1 MKKFI
6 NYRAVPVFLLVLI
19 ISIAVGTFLHFAYG
33 IVVIA
38 IAAGIF
44 AGVII
49 NKKFRRYAS
58 KTLLVLVAIVIGFT
72 SVWITLGLRG
82 EAGTEVA
89 NDVEIVGYVS
99 SESAFDADGEVVDIE
114 NIILR
119 DVKYVNSAG
128 KTRSLLGYI
137 ALTNVSESDFAEM
150 KVGTKLQF
158 KGKLTQIG
166 VNAADGASIRMY
178 RDGINYYAEVG
189 TMIENSGKSTR
200 FNLFDSIKI
209 GVKSVFTQ
217 YCGDSAGFMYAMIF
231 GDKQGLNSKEIE
243 SFSATGLAHLLAV
256 SGLHVSM
263 LALLLMWILKKL
275 KCNEYVRFVALA
287 IVLVLF
293 NILCCFTPSVVRAS
307 IMILICF
314 VGRFLG
320 LKNDSI
326 SIMSFAA
333 CVILIFRPLYLFDLS
348 FIMSFMAVVSLI
360 LFSRPL
366 SKRLAFLPS
375 AISETT
381 SASLSVNAGMM
392 PVMLHYFGTISFVF
406 VLANILVLPI
416 ISFIYPV
423 LIAFTCVSFIPYV
436 GYLLV
441 PVGYIFKGLTML
453 IGALSS
459 LQFPQLNAGVE
470 WAIII
475 PYILVMIFVSRFV
488 MIDKRIKKSII
499 SVLMIVAC
507 LACIIGNNS
516 VMRVVAVDTAYSRPS
531 YNSDKGKEAVYVVT
545 SPENRKYLVFNTEID
560 SYSLDGIKY
569 YMSKNKISGFEAVI
583 KESISEKEIFT
594 LKNFYSVINMKR
606 IYTTFDGNYYRQ
618 YLNIDYYNYSVNS
631 DIRIEFYKANEVMIE
646 CGGLKLLFSID
657 NRLSLAL
664 NNEYDVIFAPY
675 ALGDAMSFNPKYIVN
690 DYGYNNPATF
700 SDCVSNNF
708 TFKSINGNIK
718 AWQKP

>member
-1 MKKFI
+1 MKRFI

-19 ISIAVGTFLHFAYG
+19 MSIAVGTFLHFAYG

-38 IAAGIF
+38 IAAAVF
-44 AGVII
+44 ASVII
-49 NKKFRRYAS
+49 NKKYRRYAS
-58 KTLLVLVAIVIGFT
+58 KALLILIAIVIGFT

-82 EAGTEVA
+82 TTNSEFAK
-89 NDVEIVGYVS
+89 DVEIVGYVS
-99 SESAFDADGEVVDIE
+99 SESSFDADGEVNDIE

-137 ALTNVSESDFAEM
+137 ALTNVSESDFAAM
-150 KVGTKLQF
+150 KVGTKLCF

-166 VNAADGASIRMY
+166 VNAADGASVRMY
-178 RDGINYYAEVG
+178 RDGINYFAEVG
-189 TMIENSGKSTR
+189 TMIENSGKVTR

-209 GVKSVFTQ
+209 GVNSVFTQ

-231 GDKQGLNSKEIE
+231 GDKQGLNNKEIE
-243 SFSATGLAHLLAV
+243 SFSTTGLAHLLAV

-275 KCNEYVRFVALA
+275 KCNEYVRFVVLA

-293 NILCCFTPSVVRAS
+293 NILCCFAPSVVRAS

-333 CVILIFRPLYLFDLS
+333 CAILIFRPLYLFDLS

-366 SKRLAFLPS
+366 SRRLAFLPT

-381 SASLSVNAGMM
+381 GASLSVNVGMM

-423 LIAFTCVSFIPYV
+423 LIAFTCISFIPHV

-475 PYILVMIFVSRFV
+475 PYILILIFLSRFV
-488 MIDKRIKKSII
+488 MLDKRIKKYIVSA
-499 SVLMIVAC
+499 LMIVAC
-507 LACIIGNNS
+507 LACIIGNNA
-516 VMRVVAVDTAYSRPS
+516 VMRIVTVDTAYSRPN
-531 YNSDKGKEAVYVVT
+531 YNAEVGKEAVYVVT
-545 SPENRKYLVFNTEID
+545 SEQNKKYLVFNTEID
-560 SYSLDGIKY
+560 SYSLDGVKY

-594 LKNFYSVINMKR
+594 LKNFYSIINMKR

-618 YLNIDYYNYSVNS
+618 YFNIDYFNYSVNS
-631 DIRIEFYKANEVMIE
+631 DIRIEFYKTNEIMLE
-646 CGGLKLLFSID
+646 CGGLKLLFSTD
-657 NRLSLAL
+657 NKLSLAL

-675 ALGDAMSFNPKYIVN
+675 ALGDAMSLYPKYIVN
-690 DYGYNNPATF
+690 DFGYNNPSTF
-700 SDCVSNNF
+700 SDCVPNNF

-718 AWQKP
+718 VWQKP

>member
-33 IVVIA
+33 IVFISIV
-38 IAAGIF
+38 AAIF

-49 NKKFRRYAS
+49 NKRFRHYAS
-58 KTLLVLVAIVIGFT
+58 KALLVLLAVIVGFT

-82 EAGTEVA
+82 VVNTEIA
-89 NDVEIVGYVS
+89 DDVEITGYVS
-99 SESAFDADGEVVDIE
+99 SESAFNATGDVIDVD

-119 DVKYVNSAG
+119 DVKYIDKAG

-137 ALTNVSESDFAEM
+137 ALTNVPESDFALM
-150 KVGTKLQF
+150 KVGTKISF
-158 KGKLTQIG
+158 KGKITQIG
-166 VNAADGASIRMY
+166 VNAADGASVRMY
-178 RDGINYYAEVG
+178 RDGINYCADID
-189 TMIENSGKSTR
+189 TMIENSGSVMR

-209 GVKSVFTQ
+209 GVKSVFTK

-243 SFSATGLAHLLAV
+243 SFSSTGLAHLLAV

-263 LALLLMWILKKL
+263 LALLLMWILKKA
-275 KCNEYVRFVALA
+275 KCNEYVRFIVLTV
-287 IVLVLF
+287 VLVLF
-293 NILCCFTPSVVRAS
+293 NILCCFSPSVVRAS

-320 LKNDSI
+320 LKNDSF

-333 CVILIFRPLYLFDLS
+333 CAILIFRPLYLFDLS

-360 LFSRPL
+360 MFSRPI
-366 SKRLAFLPS
+366 SKRLAFLPTS
-375 AISETT
+375 IAETT
-381 SASLSVNAGMM
+381 SASLAVNAGMM

-416 ISFIYPV
+416 ISLIYPV
-423 LIAFTCVSFIPYV
+423 LIALTCVSFIPYV

-453 IGALSS
+453 IGALAS
-459 LQFPQLNAGVE
+459 LQFPTLNAGVE

-475 PYILVMIFVSRFV
+475 PYILVMLLLSRFV
-488 MIDKRIKKSII
+488 MIDKRIKKSVVSALVII
-499 SVLMIVAC
+499 VC
-507 LACIIGNNS
+507 LACIIGNS
-516 VMRVVAVDTAYSRPS
+516 AVMRIVTVETAYTRQ
-531 YNSDKGKEAVYVVT
+531 NFNADTGKEAVYVVT
-545 SPENRKYLVFNTEID
+545 SEQNRKYLVFNTEID
-560 SYSLDGIKY
+560 RFSLDGVKY
-569 YMSKNKISGFEAVI
+569 YMSRNKISGFEAVI
-583 KESISEKEIFT
+583 KESINETEIFT
-594 LKNFYSVINMKR
+594 LKNYYSTINMKR
-606 IYTTFDGNYYRQ
+606 VYTMFDENYYRQ
-618 YLNIDYYNYSVNS
+618 YLNIDYFNYSVNN
-631 DIRIEFYKANEVMIE
+631 DIRVEFYKTDEIMLE
-646 CGGLKLLFSID
+646 CGDIKLLFSLD
-657 NRLSLAL
+657 NKLSHSLY
-664 NNEYDVIFAPY
+664 NEYDIIFAPY
-675 ALGDAMSFNPKYIVN
+675 ALGDAINFYPKYVVN
-690 DYGYNNPATF
+690 DFAYNNPATF
-700 SDCVSNNF
+700 SDCLSNNF